1 MVPLPM
7 RETYVLRNGKL
18 VPKSQAAPLRSAGPY
33 IQSDYLPAMV
43 HPITGKKMDS
53 KSQFRAVTRAHGC
66 VEVGNEQ
73 QRDTRRVEMPNLK
86 ADIGRAITEL
96 GG

>member
-1 MVPLPM
+1 MT
-7 RETYVLRNGKL
+7 TYVWRNGKIIE
-18 VPKSQAAPLRSAGPY
+18 KSKAPPRTGGAFV
-33 IQSDYLPAMV
+33 ISDNMQPLV

-66 VEVGNEQ
+66 VEVGNEV
-73 QRDTRRVEMPNLK
+73 QRDTRRIEGFDSQSRK
-86 ADIGRAITEL
+86 RDIAQAISQL